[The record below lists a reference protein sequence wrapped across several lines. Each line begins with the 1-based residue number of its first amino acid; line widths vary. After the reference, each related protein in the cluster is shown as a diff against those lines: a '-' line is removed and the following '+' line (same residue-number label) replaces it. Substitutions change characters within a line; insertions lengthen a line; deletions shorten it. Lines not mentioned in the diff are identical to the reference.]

1 LFQAIAINDSLA
13 TSDLHIQLTCL
24 VCGTILATKDKT
36 PMKPMASDDRQR
48 KD

>member
-24 VCGTILATKDKT
+24 LCGTILASKDET
-36 PMKPMASDDRQR
+36 PDNADAERRLTP
-48 KD
+48 